1 MWFKNGPPRQPVGTC
16 APLYKNLDMRL
27 WWGFSK
33 CGPEKSLPSLSAC
46 CPVPSAARP
55 SLLAHCA
62 LRSRS
67 STYYSTP
74 LRLPRLIIM
83 PSVVA
88 APRGLPASSSLRA
101 VSVARSSSRR
111 HTRTACSSDDNL
123 AGFMEKISKDT
134 EKYKRATASN
144 VTTSAP
150 PGATVPPSQP
160 AFRTARFGFVENAE
174 VWNTRL
180 GIIGFFSLLIVEGIA
195 NKPLLTLMGIEV
207 GNGIDIGF

>member
-1 MWFKNGPPRQPVGTC
+1 MGILLVVLVSFTNQP
-16 APLYKNLDMRL
+16 
-27 WWGFSK
+27 
-33 CGPEKSLPSLSAC
+33 
-46 CPVPSAARP
+46 
-55 SLLAHCA
+55 
-62 LRSRS
+62 
-67 STYYSTP
+67 
-74 LRLPRLIIM
+74 IM
-83 PSVVA
+83 PSVVVA
-88 APRGLPASSSLRA
+88 APRGLPASSLRA

-111 HTRTACSSDDNL
+111 HTRTRASADE
-123 AGFMEKISKDT
+123 GFMGKISKDT
-134 EKYKRATASN
+134 EKYKSATASN
-144 VTTSAP
+144 VTTGAP